1 MTATASIAHPDRLQL
16 AGNTAQIRATVGGLP
31 VSIATT
37 GDTHTLR
44 FPFLEQVSGLTVAG
58 IDLADTVHFRWGT
71 DGATWSAW
79 IVFNTVNVAAV
90 VLDPDNRFYIEVRVT
105 SVTALPISW
114 GLCFFNITY
123 DPNALAGH
131 GCLTDLGLYGELREL
146 LCVAIQSQMPT
157 SSTGGKRV
165 FVAKSWQDK
174 QSLSQG
180 LFPVYVYG
188 IRNLG
193 SEDVTFGGTM
203 NNDLWEARI
212 AIKTVA
218 EVKGSNVG
226 GVPIFEYVKGIL
238 HRLFDARSY
247 NEVFYS
253 FTFKGV
259 AFVNIRLNELAVRG
273 FRMQDTGFSIG
284 ENDEY
289 QEFSV
294 NFTVDNSLLR
304 YNYGNSF

>member
-79 IVFNTVNVAAV
+79 IVFNTVNVAAI

-123 DPNALAGH
+123 NPNALAGH
-131 GCLTDLGLYGELREL
+131 GCLTNLGIYGELRDL

-157 SSTGGKRV
+157 SSSGGARV
-165 FVAKSWQDK
+165 KVCKSFPEK

-180 LFPVYVYG
+180 LFPVYVYN
-188 IRNLG
+188 ISCLG
-193 SEDVTFGGTM
+193 SEDTNMGGAM
-203 NNDLWEARI
+203 SNDLWEARI

-226 GVPIFEYVKGIL
+226 GTPIFEYVKGIL
-238 HRLFDARSY
+238 RELFDRRTA
-247 NEVFYS
+247 NDQLYS

-259 AFVNIRLNELAVRG
+259 AFVNIQLNELALRNFGMTDRG
-273 FRMQDTGFSIG
+273 FGIG

-294 NFTVDNSLLR
+294 KFTVDKTLIQ
-304 YNYGNSF
+304 YGNSI